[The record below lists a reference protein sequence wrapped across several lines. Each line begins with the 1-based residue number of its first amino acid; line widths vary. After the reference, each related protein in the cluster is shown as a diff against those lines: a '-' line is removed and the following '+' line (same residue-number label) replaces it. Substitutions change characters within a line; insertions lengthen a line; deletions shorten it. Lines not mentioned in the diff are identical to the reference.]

1 MQFISYY
8 LPSILQAR
16 HQQSAVNYFLY
27 PVLDLILIE
36 RSKANDRRTKIT
48 FKELHPLF
56 LMEKKFLSVKK
67 NTG

>member
-1 MQFISYY
+1 MAGNVVLFVYC

-16 HQQSAVNYFLY
+16 YQESAANHFLY

-36 RSKANDRRTKIT
+36 RSKANDRRTKII

-56 LMEKKFLSVKK
+56 LMEKNF
-67 NTG
+67 

>member
-1 MQFISYY
+1 MAGNAVLFVYC

-16 HQQSAVNYFLY
+16 HQESAVNYFLY

-36 RSKANDRRTKIT
+36 RSKANDRSIKII

-56 LMEKKFLSVKK
+56 LMEKNFCP
-67 NTG
+67 